1 MAAVILSNT
10 RIMPTSYN
18 KTIMSNLSL
27 HRIANGADTNQ
38 ATVIQKDYKFGH
50 TAVNDWVI
58 YEGAG
63 PGPVFARGQGSHIL
77 AGNSISTIMI
87 TFEDPRYKGS
97 SLAVMGNILDNGQW
111 AIVGGTGLFKYATG
125 FIDLVPVQQS
135 SPKNI
140 SNITIEVCNPNY

>member
-10 RIMPTSYN
+10 RVMPISYN

-27 HRIANGADTNQ
+27 HRIGNG
-38 ATVIQKDYKFGH
+38 DYKFGH
-50 TAVNDWVI
+50 AVVNDWVI

-125 FIDLVPVQQS
+125 FIDLIPVQQS

>member
-1 MAAVILSNT
+1 MWLPLFLSTAKKQEVPQAPSYFLPSPPHTLMAAVILSNT
-10 RIMPTSYN
+10 RVMPTSYN

-27 HRIANGADTNQ
+27 HRIGDGAGTNQ

-87 TFEDPRYKGS
+87 TFEDPRYDVFNF
-97 SLAVMGNILDNGQW
+97 LWLR
-111 AIVGGTGLFKYATG
+111 
-125 FIDLVPVQQS
+125 
-135 SPKNI
+135 
-140 SNITIEVCNPNY
+140 